1 MNFADRAPYLT
12 WRLKEPEENS
22 NSKQPGKQPVIPERY
37 AMSQNFP
44 NPFNPVTHITV
55 DLPQESR
62 VSLTVYNVTGQKV
75 AELLRGVKP
84 AGIYEVVFDGSNLAS
99 GVYIYRLQ
107 ANDFTAVKRMLL
119 VK

>member
-1 MNFADRAPYLT
+1 MA
-12 WRLKEPEENS
+12 
-22 NSKQPGKQPVIPERY
+22 KQSLGWQRNGITI
-37 AMSQNFP
+37 
-44 NPFNPVTHITV
+44 NPSIRI
-55 DLPQESR
+55 R
-62 VSLTVYNVTGQKV
+62 VSLPQASLVDLSIFDVNGRKVKQLLTGN
-75 AELLRGVKP
+75 KP